1 VIYHLLVGDTNG
13 LHTVIGFVVVVVV
26 VVDDIV
32 VVVFPLT

>member
-1 VIYHLLVGDTNG
+1 VIYHLLVGDG
-13 LHTVIGFVVVVVV
+13 LHTVIGFVVVVVVV

>member
-1 VIYHLLVGDTNG
+1 MGDTNG

-26 VVDDIV
+26 VVVVDDIV